1 MTTLCSLVL
10 LRISILIRH
19 VPWTLVHVMIV
30 GNSFVDGNVY
40 VPFIDVIDVI
50 STVPIITY

>member
-1 MTTLCSLVL
+1 
-10 LRISILIRH
+10 
-19 VPWTLVHVMIV
+19 MIV